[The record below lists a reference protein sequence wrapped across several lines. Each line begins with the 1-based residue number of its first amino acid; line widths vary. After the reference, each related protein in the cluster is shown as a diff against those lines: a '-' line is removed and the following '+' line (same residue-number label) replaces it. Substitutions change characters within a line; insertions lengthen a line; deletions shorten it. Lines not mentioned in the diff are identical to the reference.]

1 MFAGGVISHIDN
13 LDVPEVLIGE
23 ILKCGFRTSSL
34 TPTCA
39 DAQVFFAQNP
49 APALLLRQLLV
60 YPAKNPSLANGV
72 VMLFGLFRW
81 LFRMMFRVRLTGNTD
96 ALWQQKVLI
105 TPNHVSFIDG
115 ILVALFLPV
124 RPVFAVYSSI
134 SQKWFMRLLAPLIDF
149 VPLDPSKPMSIKHL
163 VRLIE
168 QGRPVV
174 IFPEGRISVTGS
186 LMKIYDGA
194 AFVAAKSQATI
205 VPLRIE
211 GAELTFSSRL
221 KGLVKRRLFPRIQLH
236 LLPPTSISMPDAPR
250 ARDRRKIAGEMLHQ
264 IMMEAR
270 MAVRPRETL
279 YESLLAAQ
287 SRFGAK
293 KLCVEDINFQPDSYR
308 KLLTKTL
315 FVARILEKYSVR
327 GEKIGLMLPN
337 AGISAAV
344 IFGAIARGRIPAM
357 MNYTAGVKGLSSAI
371 TAAQLNTIF
380 TSRTFLEKG
389 KLWHLPEQLTQVRW
403 VFLEDLKGDVTGRD
417 KLWIFSRLLMPRLAQ
432 VPQSPEDPAM
442 VLFTS
447 GSEGN
452 PKGVVHSHKSLL
464 ANVEQIKTIADFTAR
479 DRFMSALPLFHS
491 FGLTVGLFTPLLTG
505 AEVFLYPSPLH
516 YRIVPELVYDRN
528 CTVLFGTST
537 FLSHYARFANPYDF
551 YKVRY
556 VVAGAEKLQESTKQ
570 LWQDKFGL
578 RILEGYGVTEC
589 APVVSINVPMAAKP
603 GTVGRILPGMDA
615 RLLAVPGIEQGGR
628 LQLKGPNVMNG
639 YLRVEAPGVLEA
651 PTAENVNGELETG
664 WYDTGDIVTFD
675 EQGFVQIQGRAK
687 RFAKIA
693 GEMVSLEMV
702 EQLAMAVCADKLHA
716 TVVKQDASKGEALV
730 LFTTDT
736 EMTRDKLLLQ
746 ARSTGVPELAVPRD
760 IRLLKQLPVLGS
772 GKPDF
777 VTLKGMVD
785 SDGTT

>member
-1 MFAGGVISHIDN
+1 
-13 LDVPEVLIGE
+13 
-23 ILKCGFRTSSL
+23 
-34 TPTCA
+34 
-39 DAQVFFAQNP
+39 
-49 APALLLRQLLV
+49 
-60 YPAKNPSLANGV
+60 
-72 VMLFGLFRW
+72 MLFGFFRTLFRI
-81 LFRMMFRVRLTGNTD
+81 LFRIRLTGDTQSLQGD
-96 ALWQQKVLI
+96 RVLI

-115 ILVALFLPV
+115 VLLALFLPG

-134 SQKWFMRLLAPLIDF
+134 SQKWFMRWLAPLVDL
-149 VPLDPSKPMSIKHL
+149 VPLDPTKPMMIKHL

-194 AFVAAKSQATI
+194 GFVAARSKATV

-211 GAELTFSSRL
+211 GAELTYFSRL
-221 KGLVKRRLFPRIQLH
+221 KGLVKQRLFPQITLH
-236 LLPPTSISMPDAPR
+236 ILPPTTLPMPDAPR

-279 YESLLAAQ
+279 YEALLAAQ
-287 SRFGAK
+287 DRYGARK
-293 KLCVEDINFQPDSYR
+293 NCVEDINFTPDTYR

-315 FVARILEKYSVR
+315 FVGRILEKYSQK

-344 IFGAIARGRIPAM
+344 IFGAVSRGRVPAM
-357 MNYTAGVKGLSSAI
+357 MNYTAGVKGLTSAI
-371 TAAQLNTIF
+371 TAAEIKTVF
-380 TSRTFLEKG
+380 TSRQFLDKG
-389 KLWHLPEQLTQVRW
+389 KLWHLPEQLKQVRW
-403 VFLEDLKGDVTGRD
+403 VFLEDLKADVTTAD
-417 KLWIFSRLLMPRLAQ
+417 KVWIFAHLLAPHLAQ
-432 VPQSPEDPAM
+432 VKQQPEDAAM
-442 VLFTS
+442 ILFTS
-447 GSEGN
+447 GSEGH
-452 PKGVVHSHKSLL
+452 PKGVVHSHKSIL
-464 ANVEQIKTIADFTAR
+464 ANVEQIKTIADFTAK

-491 FGLTVGLFTPLLTG
+491 FGLTVGLFTPLFTG

-516 YRIVPELVYDRN
+516 YRVVPELVYDRN

-537 FLSHYARFANPYDF
+537 FLGHYARFANPYDF
-551 YKVRY
+551 FRVRY
-556 VVAGAEKLQESTKQ
+556 VVAGAEKLQDSTREI
-570 LWQDKFGL
+570 WQDKFGL

-589 APVVSINVPMAAKP
+589 APVVSINVPMAARP

-615 RLLAVPGIEQGGR
+615 RLLAVPGIDEGGR

-639 YLRVEAPGVLEA
+639 YLRVENPGVLEA
-651 PTAENVNGELETG
+651 PTAENAAGEVETG
-664 WYDTGDIVTFD
+664 WYDTGDIVRFD

-702 EQLAMAVCADKLHA
+702 EQLANALSPEKMHA
-716 TVVKQDASKGEALV
+716 TAIKSDASKGEALV
-730 LFTTDT
+730 LFTTDS
-736 EMTRDKLLLQ
+736 ELKREQLLHY
-746 ARSTGVPELAVPRD
+746 AREHGVPELAVPRD
-760 IRLLKQLPVLGS
+760 IRYLKQLPVLGS

-777 VTLKGMVD
+777 VALKGMVEEEEHHD
-785 SDGTT
+785 A

>member
-1 MFAGGVISHIDN
+1 
-13 LDVPEVLIGE
+13 
-23 ILKCGFRTSSL
+23 
-34 TPTCA
+34 
-39 DAQVFFAQNP
+39 
-49 APALLLRQLLV
+49 
-60 YPAKNPSLANGV
+60 
-72 VMLFGLFRW
+72 MLFGFFRTLFRI
-81 LFRMMFRVRLTGNTD
+81 LFRVRLTGDTQS
-96 ALWQQKVLI
+96 LTGERVLI

-115 ILVALFLPV
+115 VLLALFLPG

-134 SQKWFMRLLAPLIDF
+134 SQKWFMRWLAPLIDF
-149 VPLDPSKPMSIKHL
+149 VPLDPTKPMMIKHL

-174 IFPEGRISVTGS
+174 IFPEGRLTVTGS

-194 AFVAAKSQATI
+194 GFVAAKSKATV

-211 GAELTFSSRL
+211 GAELTYFSRL
-221 KGLVKRRLFPRIQLH
+221 KGLVKQRLFPQITLH
-236 LLPPTSISMPDAPR
+236 ILPPTTLPMPDAPR

-279 YESLLAAQ
+279 YEALLSAQ
-287 SRFGAK
+287 HRFGDK
-293 KLCVEDINFQPDSYR
+293 KNCVEDINFTPDTYR

-315 FVARILEKYSVR
+315 FVGRILEKYSQQ

-344 IFGAIARGRIPAM
+344 IFGAVSRGRIPAM
-357 MNYTAGVKGLSSAI
+357 MNYTAGVKGLTSAI
-371 TAAQLNTIF
+371 TAAEIKTVF
-380 TSRTFLEKG
+380 TSRQFLDKG
-389 KLWHLPEQLTQVRW
+389 KLWHLPEQLKQVRW
-403 VFLEDLKGDVTGRD
+403 VFLEDLKADVTLTD
-417 KLWIFSRLLMPRLAQ
+417 KLWIFAHLLAPQLAQ
-432 VPQSPEDPAM
+432 VKQQPEDAAII
-442 VLFTS
+442 LFTS
-447 GSEGN
+447 GSEGH
-452 PKGVVHSHKSLL
+452 PKGVVHSHKSIL
-464 ANVEQIKTIADFTAR
+464 ANVEQIKTIADFTAS

-491 FGLTVGLFTPLLTG
+491 FGLTVGLFTPLFTG

-537 FLSHYARFANPYDF
+537 FLGHYARFANPYDF
-551 YKVRY
+551 FRVRY
-556 VVAGAEKLQESTKQ
+556 VVAGAEKLQDSTRQ
-570 LWQDKFGL
+570 IWQDKFGL

-615 RLLAVPGIEQGGR
+615 RLLAVPGIEDGGR

-639 YLRVEAPGVLEA
+639 YLRVENPGVLEA
-651 PTAENVNGELETG
+651 PTAENAQGEVETG
-664 WYDTGDIVTFD
+664 WYDTGDIVRFD
-675 EQGFVQIQGRAK
+675 EQGFVQIKGRAK

-702 EQLAMAVCADKLHA
+702 EQLATAVSADKMHA
-716 TVVKQDASKGEALV
+716 TAIKSDASKGEALV
-730 LFTTDT
+730 LFTTDS
-736 EMTRDKLLLQ
+736 ELKREQLLHY
-746 ARSTGVPELAVPRD
+746 AREHGIPELAVPRD
-760 IRLLKQLPVLGS
+760 IRYLKQLPVLGS

-777 VTLKGMVD
+777 VALKGMVD
-785 SDGTT
+785 EAEQHNA

>member
-1 MFAGGVISHIDN
+1 MFFAFFRALFRILFRVTLSGDPRVLQGQR
-13 LDVPEVLIGE
+13 VLI
-23 ILKCGFRTSSL
+23 
-34 TPTCA
+34 
-39 DAQVFFAQNP
+39 V
-49 APALLLRQLLV
+49 
-60 YPAKNPSLANGV
+60 
-72 VMLFGLFRW
+72 
-81 LFRMMFRVRLTGNTD
+81 
-96 ALWQQKVLI
+96 
-105 TPNHVSFIDG
+105 PNHVSFLDG

-134 SQKWFMRLLAPLIDF
+134 SQQWFMRWLKPLIDF
-149 VPLDPSKPMSIKHL
+149 VPLDPTKPMSIKHL
-163 VRLIE
+163 VRLVE

-194 AFVAAKSQATI
+194 GFVAAKAQATV
-205 VPLRIE
+205 VPLRID
-211 GAELTFSSRL
+211 GAELTFFSRL
-221 KGLVKRRLFPRIQLH
+221 KGLVKRRAFPRISLH
-236 LLPPTSISMPDAPR
+236 LLPPTSIGMPEAPR
-250 ARDRRKIAGEMLHQ
+250 ARDLRKMAGEMLHQ

-279 YESLLAAQ
+279 FEALLAAKDRYG
-287 SRFGAK
+287 SRK
-293 KLCVEDINFQPDSYR
+293 NCIEDINFKPDTYSS
-308 KLLTKTL
+308 LLKKTL
-315 FVARILEKYSVR
+315 FVGRILDKYSEQ
-327 GEKIGLMLPN
+327 GETIGLMLPN
-337 AGISAAV
+337 AAISAAV
-344 IFGAIARGRIPAM
+344 IFGASSRGRIPAM
-357 MNYTAGVKGLSSAI
+357 MNYTAGVKGLTSAI
-371 TAAQLNTIF
+371 TAAQIKTVF
-380 TSRTFLEKG
+380 TSRQFLDKG

-403 VFLEDLKGDVTGRD
+403 VYLEDLRSTITLQD
-417 KLWIFSRLLMPRLAQ
+417 KVWIFAHLLAPRLAQ
-432 VPQSPEDPAM
+432 VKQQPEDAAM

-464 ANVEQIKTIADFTAR
+464 ANVEQIRTIADFTAD

-516 YRIVPELVYDRN
+516 YRVVPELIYDRN
-528 CTVLFGTST
+528 CTVVFGTST
-537 FLSHYARFANPYDF
+537 FLGNYARFANPYDF
-551 YKVRY
+551 FRLRY

-603 GTVGRILPGMDA
+603 GTVGRILPAMDA

-628 LQLKGPNVMNG
+628 LQLKGPNIMNG
-639 YLRVEAPGVLEA
+639 YLRVENPGVLEK
-651 PTAENVNGELETG
+651 PEAENGLGEMEPG

-675 EQGFVQIQGRAK
+675 EQGYCVIQGRAK

-702 EQLAMAVCADKLHA
+702 EQMAIGISPDKLHA
-716 TVVKQDASKGEALV
+716 TVVKHDAAKGEALV
-730 LFTTDT
+730 MFTTDS
-736 EMTRDKLLLQ
+736 ELNREKLLHY
-746 ARSTGVPELAVPRD
+746 AREHGVPELAVPRD
-760 IRLLKQLPVLGS
+760 IRFLKQLPVLGS

-777 VTLKGMVD
+777 VTLKAQVD
-785 SDGTT
+785 EAEKAHG

>member
-1 MFAGGVISHIDN
+1 
-13 LDVPEVLIGE
+13 
-23 ILKCGFRTSSL
+23 
-34 TPTCA
+34 
-39 DAQVFFAQNP
+39 
-49 APALLLRQLLV
+49 
-60 YPAKNPSLANGV
+60 
-72 VMLFGLFRW
+72 MLFGFFRTLFRV
-81 LFRMMFRVRLTGNTD
+81 LFRIRVTGDTQ
-96 ALWQQKVLI
+96 ALYGERVLI
-105 TPNHVSFIDG
+105 TPNHVSFLDG
-115 ILVALFLPV
+115 VLLALFLPV

-134 SQKWFMRLLAPLIDF
+134 SEKWYMRWLKPLIDF
-149 VPLDPSKPMSIKHL
+149 VPLDPTKPMMIKHL
-163 VRLIE
+163 VRLIG

-194 AFVAAKSQATI
+194 GFVAAKSQATV
-205 VPLRIE
+205 VPLRID
-211 GAELTFSSRL
+211 GAELTFFSRL
-221 KGLVKRRLFPRIQLH
+221 KGLVKQRLFPKITLH
-236 LLPPTSISMPDAPR
+236 ILPPTSLPMPEAPR

-279 YESLLAAQ
+279 YESLLSAQ
-287 SRFGAK
+287 YRYGAK
-293 KLCVEDINFQPDSYR
+293 KNCIEDINFTPDTYR

-315 FVARILEKYSVR
+315 FVGRILEKYSKQ

-344 IFGAIARGRIPAM
+344 IFGAVSRGRIPAM

-371 TAAQLNTIF
+371 TVAQINTVF
-380 TSRTFLEKG
+380 TSRQFLDKG

-403 VFLEDLKGDVTGRD
+403 VFLEDLKADVTTAD
-417 KLWIFSRLLMPRLAQ
+417 KLWIFAHLLMPRLAQ
-432 VPQSPEDPAM
+432 VKQQPEDDAII
-442 VLFTS
+442 LFTS

-452 PKGVVHSHKSLL
+452 PKGVVHSHKSIL
-464 ANVEQIKTIADFTAR
+464 ANVEQIKTIADFTAN

-537 FLSHYARFANPYDF
+537 FLGNYARFANPYDF
-551 YKVRY
+551 FRVRY
-556 VVAGAEKLQESTKQ
+556 VVAGAEKLQDSTRQ
-570 LWQDKFGL
+570 IWQDKFGL

-603 GTVGRILPGMDA
+603 GTVGRILPGLDA
-615 RLLAVPGIEQGGR
+615 RLLAVPGIEDGGR

-639 YLRVEAPGVLEA
+639 YLRVENPGVLEA
-651 PTAENVNGELETG
+651 PTAENVNGEVETV
-664 WYDTGDIVTFD
+664 WYDTGDIVRFD
-675 EQGFVQIQGRAK
+675 DQGFVQIQGRAK

-702 EQLAMAVCADKLHA
+702 ETLATAVSAEKMHA
-716 TVVKQDASKGEALV
+716 TVVKSDASKGEALV
-730 LFTTDT
+730 LFTTDG
-736 EMTRDKLLLQ
+736 ELKRDALLRY
-746 ARSTGVPELAVPRD
+746 AREHGIPELAVPRD
-760 IRLLKQLPVLGS
+760 IRYLKQLPVLGS

-777 VTLKGMVD
+777 VTLKGMVEEAEQQNA
-785 SDGTT
+785 

>member
-1 MFAGGVISHIDN
+1 
-13 LDVPEVLIGE
+13 
-23 ILKCGFRTSSL
+23 
-34 TPTCA
+34 
-39 DAQVFFAQNP
+39 
-49 APALLLRQLLV
+49 
-60 YPAKNPSLANGV
+60 
-72 VMLFGLFRW
+72 MLFGFFRTLFRI
-81 LFRMMFRVRLTGNTD
+81 LFRVRLTGDTQ
-96 ALWQQKVLI
+96 ALHAGRVLI

-115 ILVALFLPV
+115 ILLALFLPV
-124 RPVFAVYSSI
+124 RPVFAVYTSVSK
-134 SQKWFMRLLAPLIDF
+134 QWYMRWLTSLIDF
-149 VPLDPSKPMSIKHL
+149 VPLDPTKPMMIKHL

-174 IFPEGRISVTGS
+174 IFPEGRISITGS

-194 AFVAAKSQATI
+194 GFVAAKSGAAV
-205 VPLRIE
+205 VPVRIE
-211 GAELTFSSRL
+211 GAELTFFSRL
-221 KGLVKRRLFPRIQLH
+221 KGLVKQRLFPRITLH
-236 LLPPTSISMPDAPR
+236 LLPPTTLPMPDAPR

-264 IMMEAR
+264 VMMEAR

-279 YESLLAAQ
+279 YESLLSAMY
-287 SRFGAK
+287 RYGAK
-293 KLCVEDINFQPDSYR
+293 KHCIDDINFAPDSYH

-315 FVARILEKYSVR
+315 FVGRILEKYSKQ
-327 GEKIGLMLPN
+327 GEKIGLLLPN

-344 IFGAIARGRIPAM
+344 IFGAVSRGRIPAM
-357 MNYTAGVKGLSSAI
+357 LNYTAGVKGLSSAF
-371 TAAQLNTIF
+371 TAAQINTVF
-380 TSRTFLEKG
+380 TSRTFLDKG

-403 VFLEDLKGDVTGRD
+403 VFLEDLKAEVTAGD
-417 KLWIFSRLLMPRLAQ
+417 KLWIFAHLLMPHLAQ
-432 VPQSPEDPAM
+432 VKQQPEDAA
-442 VLFTS
+442 VILFTS

-516 YRIVPELVYDRN
+516 YRIVPELTYDRN
-528 CTVLFGTST
+528 CTVIFGTST
-537 FLSHYARFANPYDF
+537 FLGNYARFANPYDF
-551 YKVRY
+551 HRVRY
-556 VVAGAEKLQESTKQ
+556 VVAGAEKLQESTRQ

-615 RLLAVPGIEQGGR
+615 RLLAVPGIEEGGR

-639 YLRVEAPGVLEA
+639 YLRVENPGVLEA
-651 PTAENVNGELETG
+651 PTAENINGEVETG
-664 WYDTGDIVTFD
+664 WYDTGDIVRFD
-675 EQGFVQIQGRAK
+675 EQGYVQIQGRAK

-702 EQLAMAVCADKLHA
+702 EQLALAVSADKMHA
-716 TVVKQDASKGEALV
+716 TAVKTDASKGEALV
-730 LFTTDT
+730 LFTTDS
-736 EMTRDKLLLQ
+736 ELKREQLLQ
-746 ARSTGVPELAVPRD
+746 KAREHGIPELAVPRD
-760 IRLLKQLPVLGS
+760 IRYLKQLPVLGS

-785 SDGTT
+785 QAEPHNE

>member
-1 MFAGGVISHIDN
+1 
-13 LDVPEVLIGE
+13 
-23 ILKCGFRTSSL
+23 
-34 TPTCA
+34 
-39 DAQVFFAQNP
+39 
-49 APALLLRQLLV
+49 
-60 YPAKNPSLANGV
+60 
-72 VMLFGLFRW
+72 MLFGFFRTLFRI
-81 LFRMMFRVRLTGNTD
+81 LFRVRLTGDTQ
-96 ALWQQKVLI
+96 ALHAGRVLI

-115 ILVALFLPV
+115 ILLALFLPV
-124 RPVFAVYSSI
+124 RPVFAVYTSVSK
-134 SQKWFMRLLAPLIDF
+134 QWYMRWLTSLIDF
-149 VPLDPSKPMSIKHL
+149 VPLDPTKPMMIKNL

-174 IFPEGRISVTGS
+174 IFPEGRISITGS

-194 AFVAAKSQATI
+194 GFVAAKSGATV
-205 VPLRIE
+205 VPVRIE
-211 GAELTFSSRL
+211 GAELTFFSRL
-221 KGLVKRRLFPRIQLH
+221 KGLVKQRLFPRITLH
-236 LLPPTSISMPDAPR
+236 LLPPTTLPMPDAPR

-264 IMMEAR
+264 VMMEAR

-279 YESLLAAQ
+279 YESLLSAMY
-287 SRFGAK
+287 RYGAK
-293 KLCVEDINFQPDSYR
+293 KHCIDDINFAPDSYH

-315 FVARILEKYSVR
+315 FVGRILEKYSKQ
-327 GEKIGLMLPN
+327 GEKIGLLLPN

-344 IFGAIARGRIPAM
+344 IFGAVSRGRIPAM
-357 MNYTAGVKGLSSAI
+357 LNYTAGVKGLSSAF
-371 TAAQLNTIF
+371 TAAQINTVF
-380 TSRTFLEKG
+380 TSRTFLDKG

-403 VFLEDLKGDVTGRD
+403 VFLEDLKAEVTAGD
-417 KLWIFSRLLMPRLAQ
+417 KLWIFAHLLMPHLAQ
-432 VPQSPEDPAM
+432 VKQQPEDAA
-442 VLFTS
+442 VILVTS
-447 GSEGN
+447 GAEGN

-516 YRIVPELVYDRN
+516 YRTVPELTYDRN
-528 CTVLFGTST
+528 CTVIFGTST
-537 FLSHYARFANPYDF
+537 FLGNYARFANPYDF
-551 YKVRY
+551 HRVRY
-556 VVAGAEKLQESTKQ
+556 VVAGAEKLQESTRQ

-615 RLLAVPGIEQGGR
+615 RLLAVPGIEEGGR

-639 YLRVEAPGVLEA
+639 YLRVENPGVLEA
-651 PTAENVNGELETG
+651 PTAENINGEVETG
-664 WYDTGDIVTFD
+664 WYDTGDIVRFD
-675 EQGFVQIQGRAK
+675 EQGYVQIQGRAK

-702 EQLAMAVCADKLHA
+702 EQLALAVSADKMHA
-716 TVVKQDASKGEALV
+716 TAVKTDASKGEALV
-730 LFTTDT
+730 RFTTDS
-736 EMTRDKLLLQ
+736 ELKREQLLQ
-746 ARSTGVPELAVPRD
+746 KAREHGIPELAVPRD
-760 IRLLKQLPVLGS
+760 IRYLKQLPVLGS

-785 SDGTT
+785 QAEPHNE

>member
-1 MFAGGVISHIDN
+1 
-13 LDVPEVLIGE
+13 
-23 ILKCGFRTSSL
+23 
-34 TPTCA
+34 
-39 DAQVFFAQNP
+39 
-49 APALLLRQLLV
+49 
-60 YPAKNPSLANGV
+60 
-72 VMLFGLFRW
+72 MLFGFFRTLFRI
-81 LFRMMFRVRLTGNTD
+81 LFRIRLTGDTQSLQGD
-96 ALWQQKVLI
+96 RVLI

-115 ILVALFLPV
+115 VLLALFLPG

-134 SQKWFMRLLAPLIDF
+134 SQKWFMRWLAPLVDL
-149 VPLDPSKPMSIKHL
+149 VPLDPTKPMMIKHL

-194 AFVAAKSQATI
+194 GFVAAKSKATV

-211 GAELTFSSRL
+211 GAELTYFSRL
-221 KGLVKRRLFPRIQLH
+221 KGLVKQRLFPQITLH
-236 LLPPTSISMPDAPR
+236 ILPPTTLPMPDAPR

-279 YESLLAAQ
+279 YEALLAAQ
-287 SRFGAK
+287 NRYGARK
-293 KLCVEDINFQPDSYR
+293 NCVEDINFTPDTYR

-315 FVARILEKYSVR
+315 FVGRILEKYSQK

-344 IFGAIARGRIPAM
+344 IFGAVSRGRVPAM
-357 MNYTAGVKGLSSAI
+357 MNYTAGVKGLTSAI
-371 TAAQLNTIF
+371 TAAEIKTVF
-380 TSRTFLEKG
+380 TSRQFLDKG
-389 KLWHLPEQLTQVRW
+389 KLWHLPEQLKQVRW
-403 VFLEDLKGDVTGRD
+403 VFLEDLKADVTTAD
-417 KLWIFSRLLMPRLAQ
+417 KLWIFAHLLAPHLAQ
-432 VPQSPEDPAM
+432 VKQQPEDAAM
-442 VLFTS
+442 ILFTS
-447 GSEGN
+447 GSEGH
-452 PKGVVHSHKSLL
+452 PKGVVHSHKSIL
-464 ANVEQIKTIADFTAR
+464 ANVEQIKTIADFTAK

-491 FGLTVGLFTPLLTG
+491 FGLTVGLFTPLFTG

-516 YRIVPELVYDRN
+516 YRVVPELVYDRN

-537 FLSHYARFANPYDF
+537 FLGHYARFANPYDF
-551 YKVRY
+551 FRVRY
-556 VVAGAEKLQESTKQ
+556 VVAGAEKLQDSTREI
-570 LWQDKFGL
+570 WQDKFGL

-589 APVVSINVPMAAKP
+589 APVVSINVPMAARP

-615 RLLAVPGIEQGGR
+615 RLLAVPGIDDGGR

-639 YLRVEAPGVLEA
+639 YLRVENPGVLEA
-651 PTAENVNGELETG
+651 PTAENAAGEVETG
-664 WYDTGDIVTFD
+664 WYDTGDIVRFD

-702 EQLAMAVCADKLHA
+702 EQLANALSPEKMHA
-716 TVVKQDASKGEALV
+716 TAIKSDASKGEALV
-730 LFTTDT
+730 LFTTDS
-736 EMTRDKLLLQ
+736 ELKREQLLHY
-746 ARSTGVPELAVPRD
+746 AREHGVPELAVPRD
-760 IRLLKQLPVLGS
+760 IRYLKQLPVLGS

-777 VTLKGMVD
+777 VALKGMVEEEEQHD
-785 SDGTT
+785 A

>member
-1 MFAGGVISHIDN
+1 MLFAFFRALFRILFRVTLSGDPQV
-13 LDVPEVLIGE
+13 LQLQRVLI
-23 ILKCGFRTSSL
+23 
-34 TPTCA
+34 
-39 DAQVFFAQNP
+39 V
-49 APALLLRQLLV
+49 
-60 YPAKNPSLANGV
+60 
-72 VMLFGLFRW
+72 
-81 LFRMMFRVRLTGNTD
+81 
-96 ALWQQKVLI
+96 
-105 TPNHVSFIDG
+105 PNHVSFLDG

-134 SQKWFMRLLAPLIDF
+134 SQQWYMRWLKPLIDF
-149 VPLDPSKPMSIKHL
+149 VPLDPTKPMSIKHL
-163 VRLIE
+163 VRLVE

-194 AFVAAKSQATI
+194 GFVAAKAQATV
-205 VPLRIE
+205 VPLRID
-211 GAELTFSSRL
+211 GAELTFFGRL
-221 KGLVKRRLFPRIQLH
+221 KGLVKQRAFPRISLH
-236 LLPPTSISMPDAPR
+236 LLPPTSIAMPEAPR

-279 YESLLAAQ
+279 FEALLAAKYRYG
-287 SRFGAK
+287 SRK
-293 KLCVEDINFQPDSYR
+293 NCIEDINFKPDTYSS
-308 KLLTKTL
+308 LLKKTL
-315 FVARILEKYSVR
+315 FVGRILDKYSEQ
-327 GEKIGLMLPN
+327 GETIGLMLPN
-337 AGISAAV
+337 AAISAAV
-344 IFGAIARGRIPAM
+344 IFGASSRGRIPAM
-357 MNYTAGVKGLSSAI
+357 MNYTAGVKGLTSAI
-371 TAAQLNTIF
+371 TAAQIKTVF
-380 TSRTFLEKG
+380 TSRQFLDKG

-403 VFLEDLKGDVTGRD
+403 VYLEDLKSTITLQD
-417 KLWIFSRLLMPRLAQ
+417 KVWIFAHLLAPRLAQ
-432 VPQSPEDPAM
+432 VKQRPEDAAM

-464 ANVEQIKTIADFTAR
+464 ANVEQIRTIADFTAD

-516 YRIVPELVYDRN
+516 YRVVPELIYDRN
-528 CTVLFGTST
+528 CTVVFGTST
-537 FLSHYARFANPYDF
+537 FLGNYARFANPYDF
-551 YKVRY
+551 FRLRY

-603 GTVGRILPGMDA
+603 GTVGRILPAMDA

-628 LQLKGPNVMNG
+628 LQLKGPNIMNG
-639 YLRVEAPGVLEA
+639 YLRVENPGVLEQ
-651 PTAENVNGELETG
+651 PEAENGLGEMEPG

-675 EQGFVQIQGRAK
+675 EQGYCVIQGRAK

-702 EQLAMAVCADKLHA
+702 EQMAIGISPDKLHA
-716 TVVKQDASKGEALV
+716 TVVKHDAAKGEALV
-730 LFTTDT
+730 MFTTDS
-736 EMTRDKLLLQ
+736 ELNREKLLHY
-746 ARSTGVPELAVPRD
+746 AREHGVPELAVPRD
-760 IRLLKQLPVLGS
+760 IRFLKQLPVLGS

-777 VTLKGMVD
+777 VTLKAQVD
-785 SDGTT
+785 EAEKANG

>member
-1 MFAGGVISHIDN
+1 M
-13 LDVPEVLIGE
+13 LL
-23 ILKCGFRTSSL
+23 GFFR
-34 TPTCA
+34 
-39 DAQVFFAQNP
+39 
-49 APALLLRQLLV
+49 LLF
-60 YPAKNPSLANGV
+60 K
-72 VMLFGLFRW
+72 GLY
-81 LFRMMFRVRLTGNTD
+81 RVKLTGD
-96 ALWQQKVLI
+96 PQALHQHKVLI

-115 ILVALFLPV
+115 VLLALFLPV

-134 SQKWFMRLLAPLIDF
+134 SDRWFMRALKPIIDF
-149 VPLDPSKPMSIKHL
+149 VPLDPTKPMSIKHL

-174 IFPEGRISVTGS
+174 IFPEGRISVSGS

-211 GAELTFSSRL
+211 GAELTPFSRL

-236 LLPPTSISMPDAPR
+236 LLPPTHLPMPDAPR

-287 SRFGAK
+287 DRFGARK
-293 KLCVEDINFQPDSYR
+293 RCVEDINFQPDTYR

-315 FVARILEKYSVR
+315 FVARILEKYSAQ

-371 TAAQLNTIF
+371 TAAEIKTIF
-380 TSRTFLEKG
+380 TSRTFLDKG

-403 VFLEDLKGDVTGRD
+403 VFLEDLKGEVTAAD
-417 KLWIFSRLLMPRLAQ
+417 KLWIFGHLLMPKLAQ
-432 VPQSPEDPAM
+432 VTQQPEDAAM
-442 VLFTS
+442 ILFTS

-464 ANVEQIKTIADFTAR
+464 ANVEQIKTIADFTAN

-491 FGLTVGLFTPLLTG
+491 FGLTVGLLTPLFTG

-516 YRIVPELVYDRN
+516 YRVVPELVYDRN

-537 FLSHYARFANPYDF
+537 FLGNYARFANPYDF
-551 YKVRY
+551 YRLRY

-570 LWQDKFGL
+570 IWQDKFGL

-589 APVVSINVPMAAKP
+589 APVVSINVPMAAKV

-615 RLLAVPGIEQGGR
+615 RLLAMPGIEEGAVYS
-628 LQLKGPNVMNG
+628 LKG
-639 YLRVEAPGVLEA
+639 R
-651 PTAENVNGELETG
+651 T
-664 WYDTGDIVTFD
+664 
-675 EQGFVQIQGRAK
+675 
-687 RFAKIA
+687 
-693 GEMVSLEMV
+693 S
-702 EQLAMAVCADKLHA
+702 
-716 TVVKQDASKGEALV
+716 
-730 LFTTDT
+730 
-736 EMTRDKLLLQ
+736 
-746 ARSTGVPELAVPRD
+746 
-760 IRLLKQLPVLGS
+760 
-772 GKPDF
+772 
-777 VTLKGMVD
+777 
-785 SDGTT
+785 

>member
-1 MFAGGVISHIDN
+1 
-13 LDVPEVLIGE
+13 
-23 ILKCGFRTSSL
+23 
-34 TPTCA
+34 
-39 DAQVFFAQNP
+39 
-49 APALLLRQLLV
+49 
-60 YPAKNPSLANGV
+60 
-72 VMLFGLFRW
+72 MLFGFFRTLFRI
-81 LFRMMFRVRLTGNTD
+81 LFRVRLTGDTQ
-96 ALWQQKVLI
+96 ALHAGRVLI

-115 ILVALFLPV
+115 ILLALFLPV
-124 RPVFAVYSSI
+124 RPVFAVYTSVSK
-134 SQKWFMRLLAPLIDF
+134 QWYMRWLTSLIDF
-149 VPLDPSKPMSIKHL
+149 VPLDPTKPMMIKHL

-174 IFPEGRISVTGS
+174 IFPEGRISITGS

-194 AFVAAKSQATI
+194 GFVAAKSGATV
-205 VPLRIE
+205 VPVRIE
-211 GAELTFSSRL
+211 GAELTFFSRL
-221 KGLVKRRLFPRIQLH
+221 KGLVKQRLFPRITLH
-236 LLPPTSISMPDAPR
+236 LLPPTTLPMPDAPR

-264 IMMEAR
+264 VMMEAR

-279 YESLLAAQ
+279 YESLLSAMY
-287 SRFGAK
+287 RYGAK
-293 KLCVEDINFQPDSYR
+293 KHCIDDINFAPDSYH

-315 FVARILEKYSVR
+315 FVGRILEKYSKQ
-327 GEKIGLMLPN
+327 GEKIGLLLPN

-344 IFGAIARGRIPAM
+344 IFGAVSRGRIPAM
-357 MNYTAGVKGLSSAI
+357 LNYTAGVKGLSSAF
-371 TAAQLNTIF
+371 TAAQINTVF
-380 TSRTFLEKG
+380 TSRTFLDKG

-403 VFLEDLKGDVTGRD
+403 VFLEDLKAEVTAGD
-417 KLWIFSRLLMPRLAQ
+417 KLWIFAHLLMPHLAQ
-432 VPQSPEDPAM
+432 VKQQPEDAA
-442 VLFTS
+442 VILFTS

-516 YRIVPELVYDRN
+516 YRIVPELTYDRN
-528 CTVLFGTST
+528 CTVIFGTST
-537 FLSHYARFANPYDF
+537 FLGNYARFANPYDF
-551 YKVRY
+551 HRVRY
-556 VVAGAEKLQESTKQ
+556 VVAGAEKLQESTRQ

-615 RLLAVPGIEQGGR
+615 RLLAVPGIEEGGR

-639 YLRVEAPGVLEA
+639 YLRVENPGVLEA
-651 PTAENVNGELETG
+651 PTAENINGEVETG
-664 WYDTGDIVTFD
+664 WYDTGDIVRFD
-675 EQGFVQIQGRAK
+675 EQGYVQIQGRAK

-702 EQLAMAVCADKLHA
+702 EQLALAVSADKMHA
-716 TVVKQDASKGEALV
+716 TAVKTDASKGAALV
-730 LFTTDT
+730 LFTTDS
-736 EMTRDKLLLQ
+736 ELKREQLLQ
-746 ARSTGVPELAVPRD
+746 KAREHGIPELAVPRD
-760 IRLLKQLPVLGS
+760 IRYLKQLPVLGS

-785 SDGTT
+785 QAEPHNE

>member
-1 MFAGGVISHIDN
+1 
-13 LDVPEVLIGE
+13 
-23 ILKCGFRTSSL
+23 
-34 TPTCA
+34 
-39 DAQVFFAQNP
+39 
-49 APALLLRQLLV
+49 
-60 YPAKNPSLANGV
+60 
-72 VMLFGLFRW
+72 MLFGFFRTLFRI
-81 LFRMMFRVRLTGNTD
+81 LFRIRVTGD
-96 ALWQQKVLI
+96 PQAFFGERVLI

-115 ILVALFLPV
+115 ILLALFLPV

-134 SQKWFMRLLAPLIDF
+134 SEKWFMRWLAPLIDF
-149 VPLDPSKPMSIKHL
+149 VPLDPTKPMMIKHL
-163 VRLIE
+163 VRLVE

-194 AFVAAKSQATI
+194 GFVAAKSKATV
-205 VPLRIE
+205 VPMRIE
-211 GAELTFSSRL
+211 GAELTRFSRL
-221 KGLVKRRLFPRIQLH
+221 KGLVKQRLFPAITLH
-236 LLPPTSISMPDAPR
+236 ILPPTSLPMPEAPR

-279 YESLLAAQ
+279 YESLLSAQ
-287 SRFGAK
+287 YRYGANK
-293 KLCVEDINFQPDSYR
+293 NCIEDVNFTPDTYR

-315 FVARILEKYSVR
+315 FVGRILEKYSKQ
-327 GEKIGLMLPN
+327 GETIGLMLPN

-344 IFGAIARGRIPAM
+344 IFGAVSRGRIPAM
-357 MNYTAGVKGLSSAI
+357 MNYTAGVKGLTSAI
-371 TAAQLNTIF
+371 TAAQIKTVF
-380 TSRTFLEKG
+380 TSRQFLDKG

-403 VFLEDLKGDVTGRD
+403 VFLEDLKADVTTGD
-417 KLWIFSRLLMPRLAQ
+417 KLWIFAHLLMPHLAQ
-432 VPQSPEDPAM
+432 VKQQPEDDAII
-442 VLFTS
+442 LFTS

-452 PKGVVHSHKSLL
+452 PKGVVHSHKSIL
-464 ANVEQIKTIADFTAR
+464 ANVEQIKTIADFTAK

-537 FLSHYARFANPYDF
+537 FLGHYARFANPYDF
-551 YKVRY
+551 FRVRY
-556 VVAGAEKLQESTKQ
+556 VVAGAEKLQESTRQ
-570 LWQDKFGL
+570 IWQDKFGL

-615 RLLAVPGIEQGGR
+615 RLLAVPGIEEGGR

-639 YLRVEAPGVLEA
+639 YLRVENPGVLEA
-651 PTAENVNGELETG
+651 PTAENVAGETEAG
-664 WYDTGDIVTFD
+664 WYDTGDIVRFD
-675 EQGFVQIQGRAK
+675 AQGFVQIQGRAK

-702 EQLAMAVCADKLHA
+702 EMLATAVSADKLHA
-716 TVVKQDASKGEALV
+716 TVVKSDASKGEALV
-730 LFTTDT
+730 LFTTDS
-736 EMTRDKLLLQ
+736 ELKREQLLKH
-746 ARSTGVPELAVPRD
+746 AREHGIPELAVPRD
-760 IRLLKQLPVLGS
+760 IRYLKQLPVLGS

-777 VTLKGMVD
+777 VTLKGMVEEAEQQNA
-785 SDGTT
+785 